1 MSIIGTY
8 SNKALNATLEIKEA
22 NNSNGQG
29 SGTFTIAGVAY
40 EVSVRYHFDN
50 NVGPTTVMQIY
61 TANTYGWDF
70 VGMSGSTPTTDG
82 SGGITLAGGVSS
94 TKETSGFSGLFT
106 K

>member
-1 MSIIGTY
+1 MSLIGKY
-8 SNKALNATLEIKEA
+8 SNKALNASLDIKEA
-22 NNSNGQG
+22 NNANGQG
-29 SGTFTIAGVAY
+29 SGTFTIAGASY

-70 VGMSGSTPTTDG
+70 VGMAGSTATTDG
-82 SGGITLAGGVSS
+82 SKGISLAGGVAN
-94 TKETSGFSGLFT
+94 TKATSGFSGVFT